1 MLSEYNDVKQHRN
14 NIMSNQ
20 IKKSN
25 NITLIHPTFESPCMR
40 LLLWLIYSN
49 YYNNLHIF
57 ITRTNKC
64 IIII

>member
-1 MLSEYNDVKQHRN
+1 MLSEYNDASN

-25 NITLIHPTFESPCMR
+25 KITLIHPTFESLCIR
-40 LLLWLIYSN
+40 LLLLLIYSN
-49 YYNNLHIF
+49 CYNLLIF
-57 ITRTNKC
+57 IIRTSKF

>member
-1 MLSEYNDVKQHRN
+1 MLSEYNDASN

-25 NITLIHPTFESPCMR
+25 KITLIHPAFESPCIR
-40 LLLWLIYSN
+40 LLLLIIYSN
-49 YYNNLHIF
+49 CFNLHTFMI
-57 ITRTNKC
+57 RTNKF

>member
-1 MLSEYNDVKQHRN
+1 MLSEYNDASN

-25 NITLIHPTFESPCMR
+25 KITLIHPTSESPCIR
-40 LLLWLIYSN
+40 LLLLLIYSN
-49 YYNNLHIF
+49 CYNLHIF
-57 ITRTNKC
+57 IIRTSKF